1 MSKGEQ
7 PRALRQ
13 SLQKSF
19 ATRWPPGRGTFL
31 LEISVMPL
39 SQKPAQKWFLPPR
52 KGVAFLTEAFLK
64 KDFQVPERIP
74 LSALVPANMA
84 APLPGEAARAPVGW
98 PPTSR
103 RLTSTAAL
111 IQNMQPFRATTMA
124 CIVYPVATAL
134 RAHKC
139 FAPGGFF
146 IRS

>member
-39 SQKPAQKWFLPPR
+39 SQKPAQKGFLPPS

-84 APLPGEAARAPVGW
+84 APLPGEAARGLTGSVTRFRLPASRPVTS
-98 PPTSR
+98 PPR
-103 RLTSTAAL
+103 RFKT
-111 IQNMQPFRATTMA
+111 IQVCPRDL
-124 CIVYPVATAL
+124 PAL
-134 RAHKC
+134 RW
-139 FAPGGFF
+139 
-146 IRS
+146 

>member
-7 PRALRQ
+7 PQALGQ

-84 APLPGEAARAPVGW
+84 APLPGEAARGLTGSVTRFRLPASRPVTS
-98 PPTSR
+98 PPR
-103 RLTSTAAL
+103 RFRT
-111 IQNMQPFRATTMA
+111 IQVCPRDL
-124 CIVYPVATAL
+124 PAL
-134 RAHKC
+134 RW
-139 FAPGGFF
+139 
-146 IRS
+146 

>member
-74 LSALVPANMA
+74 LSALVPA
-84 APLPGEAARAPVGW
+84 LPGEAARGLTGSVTPHASG
-98 PPTSR
+98 SR
-103 RLTSTAAL
+103 PAA
-111 IQNMQPFRATTMA
+111 R
-124 CIVYPVATAL
+124 
-134 RAHKC
+134 
-139 FAPGGFF
+139 
-146 IRS
+146 

>member
-64 KDFQVPERIP
+64 KDFEVPERIP

-84 APLPGEAARAPVGW
+84 APLPGEAARGLTGSVTRFRLPASRPVTS
-98 PPTSR
+98 PPR
-103 RLTSTAAL
+103 RFRT
-111 IQNMQPFRATTMA
+111 IQV
-124 CIVYPVATAL
+124 C
-134 RAHKC
+134 
-139 FAPGGFF
+139 PGDLPA
-146 IRS
+146 RRW